1 MNGVTGFKYIGL
13 GAIAW
18 LLTSCAS
25 TGSLVESPHV
35 TLRDVK
41 VTELDF
47 DGQTFLLDFD
57 VTNPNPFP
65 LPVSAISYGVELDG
79 HRFASGETQ
88 GDFSFPASSDG
99 GFSISV
105 GGAPGYSLRPYGHF
119 RRRHTVHGCR
129 EFQNKWHHPA
139 AFCRDCG
146 RTSPLKPP
154 HGYARNHARGGSLIT
169 AESH

>member
-105 GGAPGYSLRPYGHF
+105 DLNLMRTAPQLLFIVRDGVHRDIPYALTGTFDVDIPFMNAVSFKTSGTIRLHSAEIAAEH
-119 RRRHTVHGCR
+119 RH
-129 EFQNKWHHPA
+129 
-139 AFCRDCG
+139 
-146 RTSPLKPP
+146 
-154 HGYARNHARGGSLIT
+154 
-169 AESH
+169 

>member
-1 MNGVTGFKYIGL
+1 MNRVTGFKYIGL
-13 GAIAW
+13 GATAW
-18 LLTSCAS
+18 LLTACAS
-25 TGSLVESPHV
+25 TGNLVESPHV

-41 VTELDF
+41 VTSIDF

-65 LPVSAISYGVELDG
+65 LPISAISYGVELDG

-105 GGAPGYSLRPYGHF
+105 DLNLMRTAPQLLFIVRDGVHRDIPYALTGTFDVDIPFMNAVSFKTSGTIRLHSA
-119 RRRHTVHGCR
+119 
-129 EFQNKWHHPA
+129 EIA
-139 AFCRDCG
+139 AEHRQ
-146 RTSPLKPP
+146 
-154 HGYARNHARGGSLIT
+154 
-169 AESH
+169 